1 MAISVKNTTDA
12 LLTALG
18 LTIDHIDWGTDLFGD
33 PGASSDINPAALD
46 HAGENLTFTAT
57 ATNTGTI
64 DLTNVVVADGLGNT
78 IGKIA
83 DLAAGDSEAFTAAY
97 TTTQADIDQ
106 GGTLFVVA
114 KAADD
119 QGDQVTASQGVPVLQ
134 LPGLSISETFDTMP
148 YDPRNAGRVD
158 HAYQSINYRVSVT
171 NTGNETLTGLHTTDG
186 HTLDQLPVGQIWI
199 YTTSHQVTQTEMDQ
213 DGAPPNPA
221 DQKDPAATGIVQT
234 TTVEDDQGDNASAT
248 VATPVVQ
255 DPQASILLVS
265 ADQTSVNRAGQV
277 INFTVIEANTGN
289 VTLTTT
295 VTEGLN
301 GASSTLDTDTLVP
314 GQAKILHYSYA
325 VTQADMDAGLSIRT
339 LAQAN
344 APGAAFGDNSWKQT
358 GVDVDQKPT
367 VNVENLESFDGGQ
380 TWYFHQM
387 PGFANAANV
396 QAAFKAATGMTPDV
410 VGYTTAPNVRAGAQ
424 VLHAALVTNTG
435 NVTDHQLSVQ
445 GFTFDSQDLAPGA
458 SMLSHTSLT
467 TASSTP
473 GTYTNS
479 VWVSGNHTN
488 SYGWNIAVPFGL
500 TSNTDTASYSVGNV
514 VGAGTIG
521 AALNLP
527 NQPSFAAAGNAAPT
541 TTDNPWAAADALL
554 AQIRQMQDAQ
564 TQTVKA
570 AVAYIDSL
578 PPLPIM
584 SPQNPSPPS
593 GGFTLSDLQ
602 LALNQLMGVAM
613 QH

>member
-1 MAISVKNTTDA
+1 MAISVKDPTNN

-18 LTIDHIDWGTDLFGD
+18 LTIDHIDWDTDLFGD
-33 PGASSDINPAALD
+33 PAASSDINLAPVD

-57 ATNTGTI
+57 ATDAGTM

-83 DLAAGDSEAFTAAY
+83 DLAAGDSAAFTGAY
-97 TTTQADIDQ
+97 TITQADIDK
-106 GGTLFVVA
+106 GGILPLLAT
-114 KAADD
+114 AADD
-119 QGDQVTASQGVPVLQ
+119 QGDQITASQGVPVLQ

-148 YDPRNAGRVD
+148 YDPRNAAQVD
-158 HAYQSINYRVSVT
+158 HAHQLINYTVSVT

-186 HTLDQLPVGQIWI
+186 QILDRLPVGQTWT
-199 YTTSHQVTQTEMDQ
+199 YTTSHQVTQAEMDQ
-213 DGAPPNPA
+213 GGAPPNPA
-221 DQKDPAATGIVQT
+221 DQRNSAATGIVQT
-234 TTVEDDQGDNASAT
+234 ATVADDQGDHASAT
-248 VATPVVQ
+248 VTTPVVQ
-255 DPQASILLVS
+255 DPEASILLVS
-265 ADQTSVNRAGQV
+265 ADQSSVDHAGQV
-277 INFTVIEANTGN
+277 IDFTVIEANTGN
-289 VTLTTT
+289 VTLITT

-301 GASSTLDTDTLVP
+301 GAWSTLDTASLVP

-339 LAQAN
+339 LAEAS
-344 APGAAFGDNSWKQT
+344 APGAMFGGNSWKQI
-358 GVDVDQKPT
+358 GVDVDQKAT

-387 PGFANAANV
+387 PGFANAASV

-410 VGYTTAPNVRAGAQ
+410 VGYTTAPNVKAGTQ

-445 GFTFDSQDLAPGA
+445 GFTFDLQDLAPGA

-467 TASSTP
+467 MASSAP
-473 GTYTNS
+473 GIYTNS

-488 SYGWNIAVPFGL
+488 SYGWNVAVPFGL
-500 TSNTDTASYSVGNV
+500 TSNTDTTSYSVGNV

-521 AALNLP
+521 AALGVP
-527 NQPSFAAAGNAAPT
+527 NQPSFAAAGNAAAT
-541 TTDNPWAAADALL
+541 TTDDPWAAANALM

-564 TQTVKA
+564 TQAVKA

-584 SPQNPSPPS
+584 SPQNPAPPS
-593 GGFTLSDLQ
+593 GGFSLGDLQ